1 MYVHCTDL
9 VNGIL
14 HNINVSLMLVFSCMT
29 LVATLYI
36 LHMLALSVDHREGT
50 ADHHRWPRC
59 GGGQLNNQLLPV
71 LEQPLGLGSHT
82 GRRHDNCVYCAVPL
96 NIRSTLSPTVG
107 DS

>member
-1 MYVHCTDL
+1 
-9 VNGIL
+9 
-14 HNINVSLMLVFSCMT
+14 MT

-50 ADHHRWPRC
+50 ADHHRWPQR
-59 GGGQLNNQLLPV
+59 GEGELSHHLLP
-71 LEQPLGLGSHT
+71 LLGQPLGLCPHT
-82 GRRHDNCVYCAVPL
+82 GRRHDNVLYYVVPL